1 MNIKNYQKLIYESKQ
16 IYMSYQDKYVHEI
29 IKEKIKKYLF

>member
-16 IYMSYQDKYVHEI
+16 IYIRYQDKYVYEI